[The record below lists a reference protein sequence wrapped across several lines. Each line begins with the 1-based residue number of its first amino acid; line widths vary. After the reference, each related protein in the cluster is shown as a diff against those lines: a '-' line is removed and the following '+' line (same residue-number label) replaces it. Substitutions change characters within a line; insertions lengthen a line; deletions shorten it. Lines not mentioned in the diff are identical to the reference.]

1 MKRKFIGVIIFSLI
15 VILGLTIFAG
25 KVFAV
30 TDSNTTNT
38 TEVEETSNNSS
49 NGLGLIA
56 AALATGL
63 GSIGAGIAVAVVA
76 SAAVGAVSENPELLG
91 KTIIFAGLAEG
102 IAIYGLIISIMI
114 LNKI

>member
-30 TDSNTTNT
+30 TDSNTTST